1 MDWDWGVLGP
11 YSYATCGNL
20 RQGTAVFFQKSLAAF
35 LQNDSL
41 RVLHPESGLVRGY
54 LGNTECRRYDK
65 YSQNRNCQGR
75 VAEFWERALDELNQS
90 QVRIDHTVIRRG
102 EEGIDQYFIDYNLTK
117 AFEEYKGRFLKEWS
131 ERPTSTTNFDLCAFA
146 TGMGYVDL
154 CSGAFALTHRRQ
166 AMTFMIELYTSPVFM
181 VSKSKCNFFASEDWR
196 SWKFWFWWVDVFS
209 LGAWGFFVGVVF
221 FFIVAMKGLDKCL
234 DCLDNLDRQSGEE
247 PEEQGEPEEPPEE
260 PEKPQDKWQR
270 RVEKF
275 CKCFCCFTHGL
286 ADALLGVF
294 EAFVNKSNT
303 SHRRDPKKP
312 SRSRPSHMLR
322 LGLGFF
328 VLLSTAVYGAGIT
341 ANMIQAKEVEG
352 EVPNLEEA
360 KSRPNRV
367 SVCTHSV
374 FEESLESHWNDKILA
389 VYLDT
394 WECKLFFPKRV
405 LRVQIIT
412 GKCTTANTLKTAL
425 LRLIPM
431 VAESLNC
438 CQLSFNSAFGQG

>member
-1 MDWDWGVLGP
+1 
-11 YSYATCGNL
+11 
-20 RQGTAVFFQKSLAAF
+20 
-35 LQNDSL
+35 
-41 RVLHPESGLVRGY
+41 
-54 LGNTECRRYDK
+54 
-65 YSQNRNCQGR
+65 
-75 VAEFWERALDELNQS
+75 
-90 QVRIDHTVIRRG
+90 
-102 EEGIDQYFIDYNLTK
+102 
-117 AFEEYKGRFLKEWS
+117 
-131 ERPTSTTNFDLCAFA
+131 
-146 TGMGYVDL
+146 
-154 CSGAFALTHRRQ
+154 
-166 AMTFMIELYTSPVFM
+166 
-181 VSKSKCNFFASEDWR
+181 
-196 SWKFWFWWVDVFS
+196 
-209 LGAWGFFVGVVF
+209 
-221 FFIVAMKGLDKCL
+221 
-234 DCLDNLDRQSGEE
+234 
-247 PEEQGEPEEPPEE
+247 
-260 PEKPQDKWQR
+260 
-270 RVEKF
+270 
-275 CKCFCCFTHGL
+275 
-286 ADALLGVF
+286 
-294 EAFVNKSNT
+294 
-303 SHRRDPKKP
+303 
-312 SRSRPSHMLR
+312 MLR

-405 LRVQIIT
+405 LRVRIVT

>member
-1 MDWDWGVLGP
+1 MSSTSPKLELTIQSSEGVRRASTNTLLTTT
-11 YSYATCGNL
+11 SRRL
-20 RQGTAVFFQKSLAAF
+20 LKST
-35 LQNDSL
+35 S
-41 RVLHPESGLVRGY
+41 
-54 LGNTECRRYDK
+54 
-65 YSQNRNCQGR
+65 
-75 VAEFWERALDELNQS
+75 
-90 QVRIDHTVIRRG
+90 
-102 EEGIDQYFIDYNLTK
+102 
-117 AFEEYKGRFLKEWS
+117 RFLKEWS

-181 VSKSKCNFFASEDWR
+181 VSKSKCNFFASEDWG

>member
-1 MDWDWGVLGP
+1 
-11 YSYATCGNL
+11 
-20 RQGTAVFFQKSLAAF
+20 
-35 LQNDSL
+35 
-41 RVLHPESGLVRGY
+41 
-54 LGNTECRRYDK
+54 
-65 YSQNRNCQGR
+65 
-75 VAEFWERALDELNQS
+75 
-90 QVRIDHTVIRRG
+90 
-102 EEGIDQYFIDYNLTK
+102 
-117 AFEEYKGRFLKEWS
+117 
-131 ERPTSTTNFDLCAFA
+131 
-146 TGMGYVDL
+146 
-154 CSGAFALTHRRQ
+154 
-166 AMTFMIELYTSPVFM
+166 MIELYTSPVFM

-196 SWKFWFWWVDVFS
+196 SWKFWFWWADVFS

-367 SVCTHSV
+367 SVCSHSV
-374 FEESLESHWNDKILA
+374 FEESLEPHWNDKILA

-412 GKCTTANTLKTAL
+412 GKCTYAHQQIL
-425 LRLIPM
+425 
-431 VAESLNC
+431 
-438 CQLSFNSAFGQG
+438 

>member
-1 MDWDWGVLGP
+1 
-11 YSYATCGNL
+11 
-20 RQGTAVFFQKSLAAF
+20 
-35 LQNDSL
+35 
-41 RVLHPESGLVRGY
+41 
-54 LGNTECRRYDK
+54 
-65 YSQNRNCQGR
+65 
-75 VAEFWERALDELNQS
+75 
-90 QVRIDHTVIRRG
+90 
-102 EEGIDQYFIDYNLTK
+102 
-117 AFEEYKGRFLKEWS
+117 
-131 ERPTSTTNFDLCAFA
+131 
-146 TGMGYVDL
+146 MGYVDL

-181 VSKSKCNFFASEDWR
+181 VSKSKCNFFASEDWG

-352 EVPNLEEA
+352 EVPSLEEA
-360 KSRPNRV
+360 KSRSNRV

-374 FEESLESHWNDKILA
+374 FEESLEPHWNDKILA

-394 WECKLFFPKRV
+394 WEEV
-405 LRVQIIT
+405 LKNLNDK
-412 GKCTTANTLKTAL
+412 KCSAAL
-425 LRLIPM
+425 LEEEAWNTFRSRGELCGFYKEPT
-431 VAESLNC
+431 AEFYMPTGVVVSKRAYRTLEPSDMPPLKLHSSLTSHGC
-438 CQLSFNSAFGQG
+438 PDMLALQTQQMLFVPTSTRRACHGIRFSAFSWWQPDAGRVA